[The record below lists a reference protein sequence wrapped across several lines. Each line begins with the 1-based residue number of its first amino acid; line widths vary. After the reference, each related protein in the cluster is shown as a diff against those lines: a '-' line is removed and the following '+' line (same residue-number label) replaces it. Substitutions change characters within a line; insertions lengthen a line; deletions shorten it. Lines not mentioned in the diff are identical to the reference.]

1 MESNGAQNGVPG
13 DPKSVEFSSSNCTEN
28 RYFVVSES
36 TQKCFSED
44 AKIVDS
50 SREWL
55 CVKHPFRAS
64 FDTLST
70 PVSGVLCR
78 IGVPFILRIYDSTG
92 G

>member
-13 DPKSVEFSSSNCTEN
+13 DPKIVKFSSSNCTEN

-36 TQKCFSED
+36 TQECFSED

-55 CVKHPFRAS
+55 CVNHSFRVS
-64 FDTLST
+64 FGTLST
-70 PVSGVLCR
+70 TISRVSSRSGFSGFSFFDRQV
-78 IGVPFILRIYDSTG
+78 
-92 G
+92 